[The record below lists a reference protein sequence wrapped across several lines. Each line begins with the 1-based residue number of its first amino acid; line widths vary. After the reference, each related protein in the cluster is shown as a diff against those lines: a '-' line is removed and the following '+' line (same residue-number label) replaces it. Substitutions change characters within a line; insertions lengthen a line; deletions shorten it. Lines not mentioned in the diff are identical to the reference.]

1 MGLFIMQKFTNNEFH
16 TSQIL
21 LSDRV
26 RRYSS
31 WCSHV
36 AYGASIVL
44 SLSVFIPSK
53 LEAKIIHICAA
64 AACYGISNKL
74 DELAKIAKGYEV
86 RSHQQSEASYQD
98 WLNHAMRPPAREITI
113 APIDTPAPV
122 KFADIK
128 SALAKPHCMLLGST
142 GDGKSTLAKH
152 LAANCTAYTI
162 VIDPHAAPDDWGNLP
177 VFGAGRKYGEIAK
190 IMGVTLELLQVR
202 YDARDQGVKQFE
214 PIIIICDEYPAIVAS
229 SEAGKVA
236 SSWMKLISREA
247 RKVSIRL
254 VVLTQSP
261 EVKAI
266 GLEGEGSV
274 RDNFCFIRLGE
285 FALDHAKSLKDEQIK
300 SAIENAAR
308 PAMLGNLPCA
318 IPQLSDRQAMPVL
331 PMPQDYQLLIADNAI
346 APDYEPIDSPRD
358 KQSASTAPALTTS
371 APHATNQQSASL
383 SAPLTAI
390 VDYAKRKDEY
400 VSARQIQSGIA
411 MFKQSKADEIR
422 EYFKYLATLGFG
434 VVRGESDNLEFSAG

>member
-1 MGLFIMQKFTNNEFH
+1 MLKNFHPAQLTYIIESRRTAKYGNIATFALGISACVVCILPSHWSLKISNIAIASGLFI
-16 TSQIL
+16 TS
-21 LSDRV
+21 
-26 RRYSS
+26 
-31 WCSHV
+31 H
-36 AYGASIVL
+36 
-44 SLSVFIPSK
+44 K
-53 LEAKIIHICAA
+53 LE
-64 AACYGISNKL
+64 KL
-74 DELAKIAKGYEV
+74 QKWSDDYQHSTNHESIKGYAQHLNTSFAPPRKEIAIAEV
-86 RSHQQSEASYQD
+86 GQ
-98 WLNHAMRPPAREITI
+98 
-113 APIDTPAPV
+113 PV

-128 SALAKPHCMLLGST
+128 SALSKPHCMLLGST

-177 VFGAGRKYGEIAK
+177 VFGAGRKYSEIAK

-202 YDARDQGVKQFE
+202 FDARDQGVKAFE
-214 PIIIICDEYPAIVAS
+214 PIIIICDEYPAIIAS

-285 FALDHAKSLKDEQIK
+285 FALDHAKSLKDDNIK
-300 SAIENAAR
+300 SAIENADR

-318 IPQLSDRQAMPVL
+318 IPQLSDRLAMPVL
-331 PMPQDYQLLIADNAI
+331 SMPIDYQELIDSPQQLPIAPPSAAIAAQSQSTAI
-346 APDYEPIDSPRD
+346 APVFQKIVTFLDGRD
-358 KQSASTAPALTTS
+358 WTRDNYIKQSIADFKNADTPIEEIQGYLQYLEVSGHLETRGAGRNGLE
-371 APHATNQQSASL
+371 
-383 SAPLTAI
+383 
-390 VDYAKRKDEY
+390 AKK
-400 VSARQIQSGIA
+400 I
-411 MFKQSKADEIR
+411 
-422 EYFKYLATLGFG
+422 
-434 VVRGESDNLEFSAG
+434 

>member
-1 MGLFIMQKFTNNEFH
+1 MTNFTRDTFH
-16 TSQIL
+16 NSQIL
-21 LSDRV
+21 LSEKV
-26 RRYSS
+26 LRYASWSS
-31 WCSHV
+31 HAIFGS
-36 AYGASIVL
+36 AIAL
-44 SLSVFIPSK
+44 SLSTFIPSHISQK
-53 LEAKIIHICAA
+53 LINVAITPILFV
-64 AACYGISNKL
+64 ISNRL
-74 DELAKIAKGYEV
+74 DRLALYASGYG
-86 RSHQQSEASYQD
+86 SISEAQSHIQYRN
-98 WLNHAMRPPAREITI
+98 WLDASLQPPKREIQVQ
-113 APIDTPAPV
+113 APVEAIAPV
-122 KFADIK
+122 KFADVK
-128 SALAKPHCMLLGST
+128 QALSKPHCMLLGST

-202 YDARDQGVKQFE
+202 FDARDTGVKQFE
-214 PIIIICDEYPAIVAS
+214 PIIIICDEYPAIIAS
-229 SEAGKVA
+229 NEAGKVA

-300 SAIENAAR
+300 SAIENADR

-318 IPQLSDRQAMPVL
+318 IPQLSDRLAMPVL
-331 PMPQDYQLLIADNAI
+331 SMPIDYQELIGNTQQKEIAPPSSAIASQQQSTAI
-346 APDYEPIDSPRD
+346 APVFQKIVNYLDGKDWKKDYEIKASIREFKDADTPLTELQGYLQFLETQNLLETRSTQRGSLEARTIRD
-358 KQSASTAPALTTS
+358 KTA
-371 APHATNQQSASL
+371 
-383 SAPLTAI
+383 
-390 VDYAKRKDEY
+390 
-400 VSARQIQSGIA
+400 
-411 MFKQSKADEIR
+411 
-422 EYFKYLATLGFG
+422 
-434 VVRGESDNLEFSAG
+434 